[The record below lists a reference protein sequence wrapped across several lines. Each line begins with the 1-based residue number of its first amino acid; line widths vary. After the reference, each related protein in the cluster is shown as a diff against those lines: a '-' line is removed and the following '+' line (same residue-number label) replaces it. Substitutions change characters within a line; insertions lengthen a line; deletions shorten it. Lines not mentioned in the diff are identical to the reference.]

1 MLYRG
6 QIDYCDKGRSFTL
19 NLAEYERTGRTFVI
33 AEIGQAHDGSLGILH
48 SLVDAVA
55 ATGVDAIK
63 FQVHLADAE
72 SSSLEPFRVRF
83 SPVDATRYDYWR
95 RMELPLAEW
104 CRLKERCDTLGVEFL
119 ATPFSNA
126 AADLLEQVGVFRY
139 KVGSGDI
146 ANPLLLERIART
158 GKEVI
163 LSTGL
168 GSIEELDAST
178 AFLEERGNPYAVLQC
193 STRYPTAAEDVGLAW
208 LAEFRERY
216 GCPVGLSDHSGT
228 IYAGLGAVALGATV
242 VEAHVTFDRRMFGPD
257 AKASLTV
264 DEFSHMVEG
273 IRFLE
278 KARASGLGKAL
289 DDGKRELRRTFGKAL
304 AVNRDLPAGHVLS
317 FEDLEGK
324 KPADAGIA
332 VGDLRQVIGRTLILS
347 KKCWDFLKQSDLK

>member
-1 MLYRG
+1 M
-6 QIDYCDKGRSFTL
+6 
-19 NLAEYERTGRTFVI
+19 NLAEYERAGRTFVI
-33 AEIGQAHDGSLGILH
+33 AEIAQAHDGSLGILH

-72 SSSLEPFRVRF
+72 SSALEPFRVRF
-83 SPVDATRYDYWR
+83 SPVDATRYDYWK

-104 CRLKERCDTLGVEFL
+104 RRLKERCDELGVEFL

-126 AADLLEQVGVFRY
+126 AVDLLEEVGVRCY
-139 KVGSGDI
+139 KIGSGDA
-146 ANPLLLERIART
+146 ANPLLLERVAKT

-168 GSIEELDAST
+168 GSLEELDAAT
-178 AFLEERGNPYAVLQC
+178 AMLQARGNAYAVLQC
-193 STRYPTAAEDVGLAW
+193 TTRYPTAAEDVGLAW
-208 LAEFRERY
+208 IARFRERY
-216 GCPVGLSDHSGT
+216 HCPVGLSDHSGT
-228 IYAGLGAVALGATV
+228 IYAGLGAVALGAV
-242 VEAHVTFDRRMFGPD
+242 AVEAHVTFDRRMFGPD
-257 AKASLTV
+257 ARASLTV
-264 DEFSHMVEG
+264 DEFARMVEG

-278 KARASGLGKAL
+278 KARAAGPDKSL
-289 DDGKRELRRTFGKAL
+289 DDGKRDLRRMFGKSL

-332 VGDLRQVIGRTLILS
+332 VGELGQVIGRTLVRG
-347 KKCWDFLKQSDLK
+347 KRCWEFLQQDDLK